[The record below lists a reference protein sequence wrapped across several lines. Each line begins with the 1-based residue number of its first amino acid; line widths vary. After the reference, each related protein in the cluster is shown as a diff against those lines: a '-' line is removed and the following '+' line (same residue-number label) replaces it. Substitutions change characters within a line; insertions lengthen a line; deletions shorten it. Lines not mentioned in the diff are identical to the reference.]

1 MRDSEVNQL
10 AGSTL
15 FRSVPRETSPLLEW
29 FARARE
35 CTKRRQILSL
45 PQIPLIFM
53 AAEVKFKS
61 ILSLIPD
68 NPGVYQF
75 IDSYGVV
82 IYVGKAKNLK
92 KRVTSYF
99 SKNQSG
105 KTIALLRKT
114 SDIRHI
120 VVDNES
126 DALLLENNLIKK
138 HQPRYNILLKDDKTF
153 PWICVKNEPFP
164 RVFSTRNPVRDG
176 SVYFGP
182 YTSGLMVKTL
192 VSFIRQLYK
201 LRTCSHNLTKQNID
215 AGKFKVCLEYH
226 LGNCKAPCVGKQQ
239 ESDYQEN
246 MDQIKDILKGNISTV
261 LDHLKMTMAK
271 YSGELRFEEAQSI
284 KEKIEILS
292 RFKSKSTIVSN
303 TIRNVDV
310 FAITQESDNAYVNYL
325 KVNEGAVIQALTIEL
340 KIRAEEEKE
349 SILGFAI
356 TEIRQRLQSD
366 SPEIILPFEPD
377 ILLDKV
383 KYTVPKA
390 GEKLKLLELAERNA
404 IYYKLEQKKKRME
417 HSPQARTGKNLE
429 KLKNDLHMSELP
441 AHIECFDNS
450 NIMGTNPVAACVVFK
465 NARPSKVDYR
475 HFNIKTVSG
484 ADDFSSME
492 EIVYRRYRRIIEENQ
507 KLPQLVIIDGGKGQL
522 SSAMK
527 SIDKLGLREKITV
540 IGIAKKLEEIY
551 FPGDSVPIYLDKNS
565 ISLKIIQQLRN
576 EAHRFGINFHRDKRS
591 SQMIKSDLDQ
601 IKGIGPKTKEILL
614 KHFESAETIKN
625 ASVEELE
632 NLVGSSKSK
641 VLLDYFRK

>member
-1 MRDSEVNQL
+1 MS
-10 AGSTL
+10 
-15 FRSVPRETSPLLEW
+15 
-29 FARARE
+29 
-35 CTKRRQILSL
+35 
-45 PQIPLIFM
+45 
-53 AAEVKFKS
+53 AEVKFKS
-61 ILSLIPD
+61 IVSLIPH

-75 IDSYGVV
+75 IDSAGIV

-105 KTIALLRKT
+105 KTVALLRKT
-114 SDIRHI
+114 VDIRHI

-164 RVFSTRNPVRDG
+164 RVFSTRNPIRDG

-192 VSFIRQLYK
+192 ISFIKQIYK
-201 LRTCSHNLTKQNID
+201 LRTCTHNLTKSNIE

-239 ESDYQEN
+239 ESNYLEN
-246 MDQIKDILKGNISTV
+246 IDQIKDILKGNISSV
-261 LDHLKMTMAK
+261 IDHLKRTMVK
-271 YSGELRFEEAQSI
+271 YSQELRFEEAQSV

-292 RFKSKSTIVSN
+292 RFRSRSIVVSN

-310 FAITQESDNAYVNYL
+310 FAFTQEADNAYVNYL
-325 KVNEGAVIQALTIEL
+325 KVVHGAVIQALTVEM
-340 KIRAEEEKE
+340 KIRLNEEKE

-356 TEIRQRLQSD
+356 TEIRQRFLSD
-366 SPEIILPFEPD
+366 SPEIILPFKPD

-383 KYTVPKA
+383 IYTVPKA
-390 GEKLKLLELAERNA
+390 GEKQKLLELAERNA

-417 HSPQARTGKNLE
+417 HSPQVRTGKNLE
-429 KLKNDLHMSELP
+429 KLKNDLHMPVLP
-441 AHIECFDNS
+441 VHIECFDNS
-450 NIMGTNPVAACVVFK
+450 NIMGTNPVAACVVFR
-465 NARPSKVDYR
+465 NARPSKNEYR
-475 HFNIKTVSG
+475 HFNIKTVTG
-484 ADDFSSME
+484 PDDFSSME
-492 EIVYRRYRRIIEENQ
+492 EIVYRRYRRMSEENQ
-507 KLPQLVIIDGGKGQL
+507 NPPQLIIIDGGKGQL

-576 EAHRFGINFHRDKRS
+576 EAHRFGINFHRNKRS
-591 SQMIKSDLDQ
+591 SEMIKSDLDQ

-614 KHFESAETIKN
+614 KHFDSVDKIKSAST
-625 ASVEELE
+625 EELE
-632 NLVGSSKSK
+632 NLVGSAKSAI
-641 VLLDYFRK
+641 LSGYFRK

>member
-1 MRDSEVNQL
+1 
-10 AGSTL
+10 
-15 FRSVPRETSPLLEW
+15 
-29 FARARE
+29 
-35 CTKRRQILSL
+35 
-45 PQIPLIFM
+45 M
-53 AAEVKFKS
+53 ADEAKFKS

-246 MDQIKDILKGNISTV
+246 IDQIKDILKGNISTV
-261 LDHLKMTMAK
+261 IDHLKMTMTK
-271 YSGELRFEEAQSI
+271 YSGELRFEEAQLI

-292 RFKSKSTIVSN
+292 RFRSKSTVVSN

-349 SILGFAI
+349 NILGFAI

-377 ILLDKV
+377 ILLDKI

-429 KLKNDLHMSELP
+429 KLKNDLHMPELP

-465 NARPSKVDYR
+465 NARPSKADYR

-484 ADDFSSME
+484 PDDFSSME

-614 KHFESAETIKN
+614 KHFESAESIKN